1 MKMNDEDIKT
11 EKEKE
16 MIREIEQERR
26 EREFDEWVDMN
37 KESLKEDFIND
48 CYPDEFAEF
57 CWDEYIRSI

>member
-1 MKMNDEDIKT
+1 MNDEDIKT

-48 CYPDEFAEF
+48 CYPV
-57 CWDEYIRSI
+57 CRILLG